1 LYLTINEPEKV
12 RVTYSPYVSS
22 DDATVTYVWDFAH
35 DDAKMEECLAVIFF
49 VMQDVSWKIDI
60 SDTLENKFSLKKSAN
75 KDRIDK
81 KLVEESPD
89 YVHEPK

>member
-35 DDAKMEECLAVIFF
+35 DDAKMEECLAVIFSA
-49 VMQDVSWKIDI
+49 MQDVSWKTDI
-60 SDTLENKFSLKKSAN
+60 SAKLEEEFSLTKSVN

-81 KLVEESPD
+81 KLVEESLD